1 MVVNNAAYMAV
12 AIILGACMITA
23 VVLYAKFVIRPDVSK
38 LKNYDADMLK
48 KNPLPRMD
56 TQQKVIAAGFII
68 LVLCLMVP
76 SLIPSLPGMAF
87 LADNS
92 YGLCIFMT
100 AALAA
105 IHIKNKPVLDLP
117 KVIAS
122 NVNWGAYFII
132 LAAIYLGNALTSDS
146 TGVSACLSV
155 VLSPL
160 FDGMSSTVFIIFL
173 LIVAGVLTNLSN
185 SLVIGMILQPVV
197 VTYCTQTGANPA
209 PIVTLLILFVLLSA
223 SMTPA
228 ASPFAAILYGNREW
242 VPPKYI
248 IQYTTPMVLMEF
260 AITLIIGIP
269 LANMLM

>member
-1 MVVNNAAYMAV
+1 M

-38 LKNYDADMLK
+38 LKNYDVNMLK
-48 KNPLPRMD
+48 KNPLPCMD
-56 TQQKVIAAGFII
+56 TQQKIIAAGFII

-76 SLIPSLPGMAF
+76 SLVPSLPGMAF

-92 YGLCIFMT
+92 YGLCIFVT

-160 FDGMSSTVFIIFL
+160 FDGMSSTR
-173 LIVAGVLTNLSN
+173 VLS
-185 SLVIGMILQPVV
+185 SS
-197 VTYCTQTGANPA
+197 C
-209 PIVTLLILFVLLSA
+209 
-223 SMTPA
+223 
-228 ASPFAAILYGNREW
+228 
-242 VPPKYI
+242 
-248 IQYTTPMVLMEF
+248 
-260 AITLIIGIP
+260 
-269 LANMLM
+269 